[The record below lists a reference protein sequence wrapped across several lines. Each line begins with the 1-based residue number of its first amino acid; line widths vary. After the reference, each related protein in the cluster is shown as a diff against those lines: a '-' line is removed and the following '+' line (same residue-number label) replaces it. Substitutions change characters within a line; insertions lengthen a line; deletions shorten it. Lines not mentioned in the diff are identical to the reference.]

1 MGAGQDPEF
10 IGQDR
15 AAFRGPF
22 SGAVEGSEEEED
34 GVYWGVSV
42 GDLSAFFSDI

>member
-22 SGAVEGSEEEED
+22 PGAVEGAEEEED
-34 GVYWGVSV
+34 GVYWGASV
-42 GDLSAFFSDI
+42 GDLPASFSDF